1 MNCAPWLDT
10 AKLKELRKDG
20 DIASRHIRIQE
31 HYETLS
37 LTEPLPEKQGEQ
49 SKQGAYHEVD
59 VFRIMSRPHAHLHGT
74 KGNGISLGK
83 KYILPVHHARV
94 PLLLISGW
102 RRATTTPWSATAP
115 EWTPS
120 LTVGRTT
127 PRPTNRPL
135 PTLLPCLNDDPDR
148 SLRAIDAQ
156 STLTTSVRRKRSDNG
171 FLRSFE
177 VKELEEGTSFAAHD
191 LDILDGAKAREKSN
205 QLLWRDGFGDT
216 LCAHGRINK
225 RH

>member
-1 MNCAPWLDT
+1 MRMIFALC
-10 AKLKELRKDG
+10 
-20 DIASRHIRIQE
+20 HV
-31 HYETLS
+31 H
-37 LTEPLPEKQGEQ
+37 
-49 SKQGAYHEVD
+49 
-59 VFRIMSRPHAHLHGT
+59 HAHLHGT

-83 KYILPVHHARV
+83 KYILPIHHAHA

-102 RRATTTPWSATAP
+102 RRATTTPWSATAS
-115 EWTPS
+115 EWTSS
-120 LTVGRTT
+120 LTVRCTT

-135 PTLLPCLNDDPDR
+135 PTLLPCLNDDPDG

-177 VKELEEGTSFAAHD
+177 VKELEEGTSFGAHD
-191 LDILDGAKAREKSN
+191 LDILNGAKAREKSR
-205 QLLWRDGFGDT
+205 QLLCRDGFGDT
-216 LCAHGRINK
+216 LCAHARINK